1 MNTFQNIFLK
11 FFQYSD
17 LNKNNILI
25 FNFYFTMKLY
35 KNLTIQNKFKFFK
48 THIINNKLLNN
59 SEKESMIYIFSK
71 TQLYYYIFSKLAF
84 KFKIKKSNLYD
95 NQYDLNYNKLDT
107 LSNTILI
114 TIFDGNNNLKYLFR
128 ISDLIN
134 IINSSLSYMENF
146 HFYVNEIKN
155 PYTNIPFNLSTLYNI
170 YFLIKKSS
178 FIMPYFFHLY
188 FLSNFNKDVFYK
200 NNESLIKS
208 FALNRYYNNIDKKEK
223 INIIKE
229 MLKEFKNG
237 IFVIY
242 DENLLNNDEDI
253 IKIFEP
259 CIKDYLFLNY
269 SSNILL
275 IMEAKE
281 NLKKKM
287 LLISTRNIL
296 TKMNINI
303 NIDFI
308 QTTIENYIIS
318 HLNNNTLPININA
331 NNAININP
339 QINNNIL
346 QNNININN
354 NINQSINRRKIY
366 RIFLKMLNTFKKYNN
381 YLVINYPIIINIIAI
396 NIFIF
401 RLYIS
406 YKFSIFIYFELISFL

>member
-1 MNTFQNIFLK
+1 
-11 FFQYSD
+11 
-17 LNKNNILI
+17 
-25 FNFYFTMKLY
+25 
-35 KNLTIQNKFKFFK
+35 
-48 THIINNKLLNN
+48 
-59 SEKESMIYIFSK
+59 
-71 TQLYYYIFSKLAF
+71 
-84 KFKIKKSNLYD
+84 
-95 NQYDLNYNKLDT
+95 
-107 LSNTILI
+107 
-114 TIFDGNNNLKYLFR
+114 
-128 ISDLIN
+128 
-134 IINSSLSYMENF
+134 
-146 HFYVNEIKN
+146 
-155 PYTNIPFNLSTLYNI
+155 
-170 YFLIKKSS
+170 
-178 FIMPYFFHLY
+178 HLY